1 MPLFLAFLAQFG
13 PPPIW
18 ASQCRIFPTLPI
30 LRTRSPDPPSTRRC
44 GEKIYDRG
52 PCNLPCR
59 GNVNILIYYKLY
71 VVYFFF
77 VATLTARSL
86 DKSPASGSICL
97 TKRIVS
103 MYIDSLSNKIA
114 PTGCRAVE
122 KS

>member
-30 LRTRSPDPPSTRRC
+30 LRTRSPDPPSPEDVGRKYTIADHA
-44 GEKIYDRG
+44 IYLAG
-52 PCNLPCR
+52 AMLNL
-59 GNVNILIYYKLY
+59 LLY
-71 VVYFFF
+71 LYINVVYFFF

-103 MYIDSLSNKIA
+103 M
-114 PTGCRAVE
+114 
-122 KS
+122 

>member
-18 ASQCRIFPTLPI
+18 ASQCREIPTLPI
-30 LRTRSPDPPSTRRC
+30 LRTRSPDPPSPCDVGRKYTIANHA
-44 GEKIYDRG
+44 IYLAG
-52 PCNLPCR
+52 ATLI
-59 GNVNILIYYKLY
+59 ILIYYKCS
-71 VVYFFF
+71 VVYFFY
-77 VATLTARSL
+77 VASLTARSL

-103 MYIDSLSNKIA
+103 MVINSLLNKIA